1 MSAFPPKLTT
11 ASLMAAKST
20 TAGTPVKSYK
30 ITLAGLKGISI
41 YFGAFFSQ
49 SKIFSTSDDFT
60 ANSSQFLTALSKSTL
75 ILYGRLSNLLS
86 LSAGSE

>member
-1 MSAFPPKLTT
+1 
-11 ASLMAAKST
+11 MAAKST

-41 YFGAFFSQ
+41 YLGAFFYQ
-49 SKIFSTSDDFT
+49 SKMFSTSEDLT

-75 ILYGRLSNLLS
+75 ILYGRVSKRPS
-86 LSAGSE
+86 LRAGRE